1 MNVFDS
7 RFQAIA
13 HNGMR
18 IAVGLMFFTH
28 GAQKL
33 FGWFGGGGETVELF
47 SRFGIAGV
55 LETFG
60 GLLIVLGLFTRP
72 GAFLLAGQMAVAY
85 FWMHAAQNDSLWW
98 WANGGELAALYAWVF
113 FGIAALGGGSFSLDG
128 WLKARKGA
136 PAAEH

>member
-1 MNVFDS
+1 MKTLNG
-7 RFQAIA
+7 RFQAVA

-33 FGWFGGGGETVELF
+33 FGWFGQGGRTLDLL

-60 GLLIVLGLFTRP
+60 GLLIVLGLCTRP
-72 GAFLLAGQMAVAY
+72 VAFVLAGQMTVAY

-98 WANGGELAALYAWVF
+98 WANRGELAALYAWVF
-113 FGIAALGGGSFSLDG
+113 FAIAALGGGSFSVDG
-128 WLKARKGA
+128 WLNARKGA
-136 PAAEH
+136 PAAER